1 MKPSGSRNSV
11 PAALRHYQVP
21 PYASKLTRRHRDF
34 ARADEAYANHLRA
47 QTAYPARVD
56 ALIAGRTW
64 FEGRE
69 CATCGGTRRRVYN
82 VGCYDC
88 QQLGRGFQTDAKGRC
103 VALPPA
109 KLSRDGW
116 LSRNDERRRE
126 MAGEYIEY
134 RSGEWSARQYPTGR
148 LSVRCLGHHIDNA
161 DFRTVPGSRIF
172 QLCEQHPD
180 LLTLLRR
187 AGWSI

>member
-1 MKPSGSRNSV
+1 MKPRGSRNSV
-11 PAALRHYQVP
+11 PPKLSHYQVP
-21 PYASKLTRRHRDF
+21 PYAAKLTRRHRDF
-34 ARADEAYANHLRA
+34 ARADETYANHLRT

-69 CATCGGTRRRVYN
+69 CARCGGRRRRVYN

-88 QQLGRGFQTDAKGRC
+88 QQLGRGFQTDARGRC

-116 LSRNDERRRE
+116 LARNDERRRE
-126 MAGEYIEY
+126 TAGEFIEY
-134 RSGEWSARQYPTGR
+134 RSGDWLARQYPTGR
-148 LSVRCLGHHIDNA
+148 LSVRCLSHHIDNP
-161 DFRTVPGSRIF
+161 DFGKLPGPRILR
-172 QLCEQHPD
+172 LCTQHPD
-180 LLTLLRR
+180 LVVLLRQ